1 MTEIYSVES
10 RKGGVGKTTI
20 ALNLAKVLARRD
32 YDVLVIDCDITG
44 TPITNA
50 AIHSE
55 FWKKDVVVSQH
66 DGVPY
71 NLIDYF
77 ENDYLRKENTGKII
91 IAGLDYSK
99 RKIHLVGSEI
109 YDKDG
114 RLIIDPRNLM
124 NDLHSFWFLKML
136 RDIIEEFE
144 EATAQPNKAVI
155 FDNSPGYVGIGRSV
169 REWMT
174 SECPYQA
181 KFVLVTSLDEQDV
194 DSTISTAREIKRMM
208 GEGKDIQ
215 SYVKVLFNRVPA
227 ELLEEGSGY
236 EFKATNNEELKG
248 LVETLIPL
256 DKNHYPKNIIKYD
269 TTISGQFI
277 EANLIPTKRYSEA
290 EGDLEGSMR
299 TLEKKIINYESK
311 QDQYTD
317 IGSIDYYY
325 RRFLTELRNSG
336 YVRMSKSLRGELL
349 PNSRLKNLTDAVG
362 RLGNMAHP
370 EARFQDYSREDLK
383 EAGED
388 RLYRFI
394 EDRDL
399 REYSPVFV
407 SLFHG
412 IYKVAGFE
420 RNEANIFQ
428 MFNLNVLLAAFFAYQ
443 EEFYHR
449 GNGYRGFLK
458 EEITNKTARKFEEK
472 LFRGNEIMATKQ
484 GPVFMDG
491 YISSLIATHFSK
503 FYQGMNTAILGMI
516 DCQRD
521 YELVLM
527 ACKDTILQGGKMLS
541 EDLLKYLKNVV
552 SRKTEEP
559 NKAEYKRLVNEPY
572 EMKRIQS
579 LMTTYVLK

>member
-1 MTEIYSVES
+1 MDIYSVES

-20 ALNLAKVLARRD
+20 ALNLAKALAKRD
-32 YDVLVIDCDITG
+32 YDVLLIDCDITG

-50 AIHSE
+50 ACHSE
-55 FWKKDVVVSQH
+55 YWKNDVVVSQH
-66 DGVPY
+66 KDQPY
-71 NLIDYF
+71 NLIYFF
-77 ENDYLRKENTGKII
+77 ENDYLRKENSGRNI

-99 RKIHLVGSEI
+99 GKIHLVGSEI
-109 YDKDG
+109 YDKEG
-114 RLIIDPRNLM
+114 QLIIDPRNLM

-144 EATAQPNKAVI
+144 KATEQPNKAVI

-181 KFVLVTSLDEQDV
+181 KFILVTSLDEQDV

-208 GEGKDIQ
+208 GGGKDIQ

-236 EFKATNNEELKG
+236 EFKAVKKEELKD

-256 DKNHYPKNIIKYD
+256 DKNRYPKNIIKYD
-269 TTISGQFI
+269 TAISGQFI
-277 EANLIPTKRYSEA
+277 EANLIPAKRYSEA
-290 EGDLEGSMR
+290 EDDLEGALR
-299 TLEKKIINYESK
+299 TLEKKIYKYESK
-311 QDQYTD
+311 QDQYSD

-325 RRFLTELRNSG
+325 RKFLTELRNNG
-336 YVRMSKSLRGELL
+336 YVRMSKSLRGDLL
-349 PNSRLKNLTDAVG
+349 PNSKLKNLTDAVG
-362 RLGNMAHP
+362 RLGNMTHP
-370 EARFQDYSREDLK
+370 EARYQDYSREELK
-383 EAGED
+383 EAGEE

-394 EDRDL
+394 ENRDL
-399 REYSPVFV
+399 REYSPIFV

-428 MFNLNVLLAAFFAYQ
+428 MFNLNVMLAAFYSYQ

-458 EEITNKTARKFEEK
+458 EEITNKTTRKFEEN
-472 LFRGNEIMATKQ
+472 LFRGSVIMETRR
-484 GPVFMDG
+484 GPVYIDG
-491 YISSLIATHFSK
+491 YILSLIATHFSK

-521 YELVLM
+521 YDLVLN
-527 ACKDTILQGGKMLS
+527 ACKDTLRQGGKMLS
-541 EDLLKYLKNVV
+541 EDLMKYLKNVV

-559 NKAEYKRLVNEPY
+559 NQKEYKRLVNEPY
-572 EMKRIQS
+572 EMKRIQN